1 MTVSVNSFLVSYPE
15 FANAGTALL
24 TSQLAQVE
32 LCVSDS
38 FGDQRDVVVMLTLAD
53 RLATSPSGRDA
64 RMLAGDE
71 GSQTSVYATEL
82 ERLKR
87 ANAVRALRFGVRDC

>member
-1 MTVSVNSFLVSYPE
+1 MAATVAGFLLCHPE

-24 TSQLAQVE
+24 TAQLAQIE
-32 LCVSDS
+32 LVVSDS
-38 FGDQRDVVVMLTLAD
+38 FGAQRDQVVYLSLAD

-64 RMLAGDE
+64 RMLAGPE
-71 GSQTSVYATEL
+71 GSATSVYATEL

-87 ANAVRALRFGVRDC
+87 ANAVRALRLGVAD